1 MNSICGEKTKRE
13 RERIWTMSI
22 GHLLIIDINSDAF
35 KYCQLCEYTALSVW
49 LHQRVIKNE
58 LNPLTP
64 ITIGLST
71 TCGGDGDG
79 GRGRPQNRIQ
89 THAHYAEEFKCA
101 RIYSQTIDCFFSTT
115 NSHLISWIHLVDVW
129 CVNASNLIKN
139 GRIEFSFGFWI
150 ALNSL
155 IEYGCKRFCAILVS
169 STMSDWSLFLWI
181 EVFYDQTW

>member
-1 MNSICGEKTKRE
+1 MSKYLELNSNDHHNRDLRIEWTVFAWKKQNE

-64 ITIGLST
+64 ITIDLST

-101 RIYSQTIDCFFSTT
+101 RIYSQTIDCFFPQP
-115 NSHLISWIHLVDVW
+115 
-129 CVNASNLIKN
+129 
-139 GRIEFSFGFWI
+139 I
-150 ALNSL
+150 A
-155 IEYGCKRFCAILVS
+155 I
-169 STMSDWSLFLWI
+169 
-181 EVFYDQTW
+181 